1 MAEFE
6 EALVNGVIAE
16 LEADPGIE
24 AAPVGTAPLNGGGD
38 TIQGVHYG
46 PGSSPMHSGVG
57 AVGAMHGGSGTRPL
71 SAGFNVG
78 GDAAAA
84 RPTKLELQAERRAT
98 EASLRGFSIGYVEP
112 AGHVAGIEHLHE
124 RTEK

>member
-6 EALVNGVIAE
+6 EALVNGVIAD
-16 LEADPGIE
+16 LEGDPGGE
-24 AAPVGTAPLNGGGD
+24 AVSAGTVPMHGGGD
-38 TIQGVHYG
+38 TAEGTNYSQYAT
-46 PGSSPMHSGVG
+46 PMHGSGG
-57 AVGAMHGGSGTRPL
+57 EFQMQHGGTGTTPMNV
-71 SAGFNVG
+71 GFNVG

-98 EASLRGFSIGYVEP
+98 EASLRAFSIGHIP
-112 AGHVAGIEHLHE
+112 PTGHVAGIEHLHE